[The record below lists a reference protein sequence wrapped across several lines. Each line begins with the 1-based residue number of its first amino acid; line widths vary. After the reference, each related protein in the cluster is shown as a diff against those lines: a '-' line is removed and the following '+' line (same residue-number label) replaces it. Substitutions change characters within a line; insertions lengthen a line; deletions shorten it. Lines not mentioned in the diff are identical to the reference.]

1 MLKYKE
7 RYNIG
12 EYERACYILGDTLKD
27 SKSNKALKIGTNII
41 LILLIIGA
49 IQMFYD
55 DDYTNDHFGGL
66 FMMVFFGIKI
76 ISSFMISLKEG
87 DKKAVY
93 IDLGLVVLCVLLLIV
108 TS

>member
-1 MLKYKE
+1 M
-7 RYNIG
+7 
-12 EYERACYILGDTLKD
+12 GDTLKD
-27 SKSNKALKIGTNII
+27 NKSNKALKIGTNII

-55 DDYTNDHFGGL
+55 EDYTNDHFGWL
-66 FMMVFFGIKI
+66 FMMVFFAIKI
-76 ISSFMISLKEG
+76 VSSFLISLKEG
-87 DKKAVY
+87 DKKAVF

>member
-1 MLKYKE
+1 LGAELK
-7 RYNIG
+7 NN
-12 EYERACYILGDTLKD
+12 
-27 SKSNKALKIGTNII
+27 KSNKALKIGTNIV

-55 DDYTNDHFGGL
+55 EDPTNDHYGGL

-76 ISSFMISLKEG
+76 ISSFIISVKEG
-87 DKKAVY
+87 DKKAIF
-93 IDLGLVVLCVLLLIV
+93 IDLGLVILCVLLLIV

>member
-1 MLKYKE
+1 MGAELK
-7 RYNIG
+7 N
-12 EYERACYILGDTLKD
+12 T
-27 SKSNKALKIGTNII
+27 KSNKALKIGTNIV

-55 DDYTNDHFGGL
+55 EDPTNDHFGGL

-76 ISSFMISLKEG
+76 ISSFIISLKEG
-87 DKKAVY
+87 DKKAVF
-93 IDLGLVVLCVLLLIV
+93 IDLGLVILCVLLLIV

>member
-1 MLKYKE
+1 M
-7 RYNIG
+7 
-12 EYERACYILGDTLKD
+12 GDILKD
-27 SKSNKALKIGTNII
+27 NKSNKALKIGTNII

-55 DDYTNDHFGGL
+55 EDYTNDHFGWL
-66 FMMVFFGIKI
+66 FMMVFFAIKI
-76 ISSFMISLKEG
+76 VSSFLISLKEG
-87 DKKAVY
+87 DKKAVF

>member
-7 RYNIG
+7 IYIG
-12 EYERACYILGDTLKD
+12 EYERACYILGDTLKNN
-27 SKSNKALKIGTNII
+27 KSNKTFRIGINII
-41 LILLIIGA
+41 LVLLLIGA

-55 DDYTNDHFGGL
+55 EDSTNDHFGGL

-93 IDLGLVVLCVLLLIV
+93 IDLGLVVLCILLLIV

>member
-1 MLKYKE
+1 M
-7 RYNIG
+7 
-12 EYERACYILGDTLKD
+12 GDILKD
-27 SKSNKALKIGTNII
+27 NKSNMALKIGTNII

-55 DDYTNDHFGGL
+55 EDYTNDHFGGL
-66 FMMVFFGIKI
+66 FMMVFFAIKI
-76 ISSFMISLKEG
+76 VSSFLISLKEG
-87 DKKAVY
+87 DKKAVF

>member
-1 MLKYKE
+1 M
-7 RYNIG
+7 
-12 EYERACYILGDTLKD
+12 GDILKD
-27 SKSNKALKIGTNII
+27 NKSNKALKIGTNII

-55 DDYTNDHFGGL
+55 EDYTNDHFGGL
-66 FMMVFFGIKI
+66 FMMVFFAIKI
-76 ISSFMISLKEG
+76 VSSFLISLKEG
-87 DKKAVY
+87 DKKAVF